1 MKLTDRVVLVTGGA
15 RRVGRAIAIRLAEA
29 GAQVAIHYHTS
40 AAEAA
45 EATARCRQAGPRA
58 EAIAAD
64 LSNPTATGGLVA
76 EVLARFGRL
85 DVLVNNASVF
95 ERMTVDDFEWRAWE
109 RTLRVNL
116 TAPAVLAHAARNA
129 LRQARGRIVNL
140 SDAATARAWPNHL
153 AYVVSKAALD
163 ALTSVLAR
171 ALAPEVNVV
180 GVAPGVAAWPE
191 HYDQATRDR
200 LTARIPLQRAGGPE
214 DIAAV
219 VHFLLTEGDYIT
231 GTVLPVDGGRRL
243 V

>member
-45 EATARCRQAGPRA
+45 EAAARCRQAGPRA